1 VEVTVIRT
9 SPSTFDFGTA
19 AERYEHWYDT
29 EQGVVYDGIE
39 KRAIG
44 RALPESRHGN
54 QLLEIGCGTGH
65 WSRFFAERGFRVT
78 GIDISAKM
86 INVARREGVADTR
99 FSVAD
104 AANLPFS
111 DDSFDVVVA
120 VTVLEFVAE
129 PWKTLRE
136 MARCVGPG
144 GRIVVGALN
153 RHSILGIWRRFRPS
167 DVFASAKMFSASELY
182 GLLSHFGRATLRTA
196 AFVIP
201 WRWLLWTAPC
211 LDALGRGCRLPW
223 GDFLVGE
230 VQT

>member
-1 VEVTVIRT
+1 MIRT
-9 SPSTFDFGTA
+9 SPGTFDFGTV

-29 EQGVVYDGIE
+29 ARGVVYDRIE
-39 KRAIG
+39 KQAIG
-44 RALPESRHGN
+44 RALPDSRHGN

-78 GIDISAKM
+78 GIDISPEM
-86 INVARREGVADTR
+86 INVAQREALEDTS

-104 AANLPFS
+104 AVSLPFP
-111 DDSFDVVVA
+111 DGSFDIVVA
-120 VTVLEFVAE
+120 ITVLEFVAE

-144 GRIVVGALN
+144 GRIVVGVLN
-153 RHSILGIWRRFRPS
+153 RHSILGICRRLRPS
-167 DVFASAKMFSASELY
+167 DIFGSAKMFNKPELHR
-182 GLLSHFGRATLRTA
+182 LLSHFGRATVRTV

-201 WRWLLWTAPC
+201 LRWLLWTAPC
-211 LDALGRGCRLPW
+211 LDALGRGCHLPW

-230 VQT
+230 VHT